1 MVFVGAVTGV
11 VRIQT
16 TGAIWLD
23 RLVIQALHI
32 CNEHLEAISALLL
45 AYRDAMEDGGLASG

>member
-16 TGAIWLD
+16 SGAIWVGRVVAD
-23 RLVIQALHI
+23 ALHI
-32 CNEHLEAISALLL
+32 CNEHFEAKSTLLF
-45 AYRDAMEDGGLASG
+45 AYRAAIQEGGFANG